1 MRCAGTRDA
10 PHPSDVH
17 ERRSPSPSQP
27 LAKRPPARLA
37 PALVGV
43 RLRDAEALGGGDA
56 LGHRADVHMRVQ
68 QLLNL
73 TNSTSYHTA
82 LGSAPQC
89 CSAGAAERRGV
100 SQTDKVA
107 LNEGAYGN
115 KED

>member
-1 MRCAGTRDA
+1 VLVALPRAGTRA
-10 PHPSDVH
+10 SLPSLTATC
-17 ERRSPSPSQP
+17 Q
-27 LAKRPPARLA
+27 RPPARLA